1 MYVRGSLD
9 ICWQTEGAHARS
21 ELVPVKTWDRTL
33 WVSLGF
39 WEWRKDLSPVLLTS
53 GRS

>member
-21 ELVPVKTWDRTL
+21 ELVPCEDMGQNTL
-33 WVSLGF
+33 GESGFLGMA
-39 WEWRKDLSPVLLTS
+39 
-53 GRS
+53 